1 MQKYPSLKSIVS
13 TVRVDFIYINNR
25 SILKKISFIKKLN
38 YKLYPQTKYHDEK
51 TEVKSWLFCM
61 RGGEEGWELDRN
73 GVGLFWKTVCWFSN
87 HGPDCLWHAAK
98 TAAFITTLFYLHPK
112 NEAKKKV
119 SIEFTWMNDIKDR
132 DPDVTVLSCDWLT
145 CLILHQLLPE
155 HHMVYLMAAEI
166 HVKYVHFTISY
177 LILALRVTGRNT
189 YDIKGILP
197 WMKCSVW
204 FMSNGPTSV

>member
-1 MQKYPSLKSIVS
+1 MKRQRS
-13 TVRVDFIYINNR
+13 RVDCFAWEEE
-25 SILKKISFIKKLN
+25 KKDGSWTGMESVCSEK
-38 YKLYPQTKYHDEK
+38 PSVDSQTTD
-51 TEVKSWLFCM
+51 L
-61 RGGEEGWELDRN
+61 
-73 GVGLFWKTVCWFSN
+73 TVCDTQQRLQLLLRRSF
-87 HGPDCLWHAAK
+87 
-98 TAAFITTLFYLHPK
+98 TFIQK
-112 NEAKKKV
+112 MRQKKKV

>member
-1 MQKYPSLKSIVS
+1 
-13 TVRVDFIYINNR
+13 
-25 SILKKISFIKKLN
+25 
-38 YKLYPQTKYHDEK
+38 
-51 TEVKSWLFCM
+51 
-61 RGGEEGWELDRN
+61 
-73 GVGLFWKTVCWFSN
+73 
-87 HGPDCLWHAAK
+87 
-98 TAAFITTLFYLHPK
+98 
-112 NEAKKKV
+112 
-119 SIEFTWMNDIKDR
+119 MNDIKDR

-197 WMKCSVW
+197 WMKCSV
-204 FMSNGPTSV
+204 